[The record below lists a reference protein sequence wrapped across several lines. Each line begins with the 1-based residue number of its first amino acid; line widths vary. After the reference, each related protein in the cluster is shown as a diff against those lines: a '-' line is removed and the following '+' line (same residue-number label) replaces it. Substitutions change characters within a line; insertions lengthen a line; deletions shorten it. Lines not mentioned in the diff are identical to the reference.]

1 MRIKKFYLVGFK
13 TDLSKPRTSRAG
25 KRQTRDDVKKT
36 AYVRMTFLA
45 SINGK
50 RFKYKTQKQFLER
63 FEKALKQITQ
73 ITPNITYSLDTGTFE
88 VLPGVFDFY
97 TIDKVMDLASEYG
110 CRITIRLSHAD
121 HGYDNLLRW
130 QRYWPQRNSDGTI
143 NHGHRYYGSFS
154 TADKEPQKA
163 VEKAIPEIVKAIDE
177 ITLRLKSNGRLFYI
191 GTGTSGRLGVLDA
204 SECPPT
210 FCTEPDLIQGLIA
223 GGEPS
228 LTRSSESLEDL
239 SQPAIFDLK
248 DKKFSNKDV
257 LIGITASGRTPYVL
271 AALNYSKS
279 INALTISISSV
290 PFRDSSISTDIDIRL
305 ITGPEIL
312 AGSTRLK
319 AGTATKMALNII
331 STSVMIQLGKVYGNR
346 MIDLSV
352 TNDKLLQRAL
362 GILLD
367 IGSVDKEEGLELLN
381 KTNGSVKL
389 SLLIALSGMD
399 VINAKKML
407 DESQGNLRTAL
418 SKVCC
423 D

>member
-1 MRIKKFYLVGFK
+1 MKNLNNRLNNNSYRIL
-13 TDLSKPRTSRAG
+13 TEQINLS
-25 KRQTRDDVKKT
+25 
-36 AYVRMTFLA
+36 
-45 SINGK
+45 SID
-50 RFKYKTQKQFLER
+50 
-63 FEKALKQITQ
+63 
-73 ITPNITYSLDTGTFE
+73 LDTKSTYEIVNLFS
-88 VLPGVFDFY
+88 
-97 TIDKVMDLASEYG
+97 A
-110 CRITIRLSHAD
+110 AD
-121 HGYDNLLRW
+121 R
-130 QRYWPQRNSDGTI
+130 
-143 NHGHRYYGSFS
+143 
-154 TADKEPQKA
+154 EPQKA

-210 FCTEPDLIQGLIA
+210 FCTDPDFIQGLIA
-223 GGEPS
+223 GGEAS

-239 SQPAIFDLK
+239 SQPAILDLK
-248 DKKFSNKDV
+248 DKKFSSKDV

-290 PFRDSSISTDIDIRL
+290 PFRDSTISTDIDIRL

-367 IGSVDKEEGLELLN
+367 IGSVDKEEGLELLK

>member
-1 MRIKKFYLVGFK
+1 MINTNNNSKDDYFRIL
-13 TDLSKPRTSRAG
+13 TERINLTSI
-25 KRQTRDDVKKT
+25 D
-36 AYVRMTFLA
+36 
-45 SINGK
+45 
-50 RFKYKTQKQFLER
+50 
-63 FEKALKQITQ
+63 
-73 ITPNITYSLDTGTFE
+73 LDTKSTHEIVKIF
-88 VLPGVFDFY
+88 
-97 TIDKVMDLASEYG
+97 SE
-110 CRITIRLSHAD
+110 
-121 HGYDNLLRW
+121 
-130 QRYWPQRNSDGTI
+130 
-143 NHGHRYYGSFS
+143 
-154 TADKEPQKA
+154 ADKEPQKA
-163 VEKAIPEIVKAIDE
+163 VEQAIPEIVKAIDE

-191 GTGTSGRLGVLDA
+191 GSGTSGRLGVLDA

-210 FCTEPDLIQGLIA
+210 FCTNPNLIQGIIA

-228 LTRSSESLEDL
+228 LTKSSESLEDL
-239 SQPAIFDLK
+239 DELAIKDLK
-248 DKKFSNKDV
+248 EKKFSNRDV
-257 LIGITASGRTPYVL
+257 LIGITASGRTPYVV
-271 AALNYSKS
+271 AGLNYSKC
-279 INALTISISSV
+279 IKALSISISSV
-290 PFRDSSISTDIDIRL
+290 PACDSILTSDIDIKL

-352 TNDKLLQRAL
+352 TNDKLLERAL

-367 IGSVDKEEGLELLN
+367 LGSINRERGLQLLK

-399 VINAKKML
+399 VINAKKIL

-423 D
+423 H

>member
-1 MRIKKFYLVGFK
+1 MRNLNNKLNNNNYRIL
-13 TDLSKPRTSRAG
+13 TEQINLS
-25 KRQTRDDVKKT
+25 
-36 AYVRMTFLA
+36 
-45 SINGK
+45 
-50 RFKYKTQKQFLER
+50 
-63 FEKALKQITQ
+63 
-73 ITPNITYSLDTGTFE
+73 SLDLDTKSTYE
-88 VLPGVFDFY
+88 IVN
-97 TIDKVMDLASEYG
+97 I
-110 CRITIRLSHAD
+110 
-121 HGYDNLLRW
+121 
-130 QRYWPQRNSDGTI
+130 
-143 NHGHRYYGSFS
+143 FS
-154 TADKEPQKA
+154 AADKEPQKA

-279 INALTISISSV
+279 INALSISISSV
-290 PFRDSSISTDIDIRL
+290 PLSDSAISTDIDIRL

-352 TNDKLLQRAL
+352 TNNKLLDRAL

-389 SLLIALSGMD
+389 SLLVALSGMD
-399 VINAKKML
+399 VINAKKIL

-418 SKVCC
+418 SKFCC